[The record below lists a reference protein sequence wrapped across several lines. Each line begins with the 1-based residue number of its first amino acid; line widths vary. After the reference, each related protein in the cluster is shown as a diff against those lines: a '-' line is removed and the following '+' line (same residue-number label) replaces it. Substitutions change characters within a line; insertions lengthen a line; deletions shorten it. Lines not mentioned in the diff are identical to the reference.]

1 MSELEDTQK
10 TNELKDRKIQELE
23 LEILRATNK
32 MAAMA
37 TEHAQQMQTLTDE
50 INKLKV
56 RMSPSSNLMSA
67 SPCIGYSRRER

>member
-56 RMSPSSNLMSA
+56 RMSPSSNLISV

>member
-1 MSELEDTQK
+1 MQLKILEEELAQTISELENAQK

-56 RMSPSSNLMSA
+56 
-67 SPCIGYSRRER
+67 